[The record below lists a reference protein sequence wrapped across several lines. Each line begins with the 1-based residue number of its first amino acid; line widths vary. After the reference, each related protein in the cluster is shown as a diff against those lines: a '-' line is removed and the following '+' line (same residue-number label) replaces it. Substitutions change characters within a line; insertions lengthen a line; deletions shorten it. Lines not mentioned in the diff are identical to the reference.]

1 VYSFPCIV
9 PFVISTAIGY
19 VVDNCQF
26 VINNAISFFFAM
38 QHHLPTAR
46 AVPAPPAFPPPT
58 HLLVPGCTIESKA
71 RPIKRSSTTANPI
84 CTVTG
89 ASFAKSR
96 PSVTVFAAKSTQHVL
111 SVEPTKELLDP
122 LANRLDPSAT
132 CLGPPRRYRF
142 EISTARRL
150 ELLLLRERQ
159 MTDLDRIIE
168 NTYTWPS

>member
-1 VYSFPCIV
+1 
-9 PFVISTAIGY
+9 
-19 VVDNCQF
+19 
-26 VINNAISFFFAM
+26 M
-38 QHHLPTAR
+38 QHHLPTAS
-46 AVPAPPAFPPPT
+46 AVPAPQPFPPPT

-71 RPIKRSSTTANPI
+71 RPIKRASTTANPT

-96 PSVTVFAAKSTQHVL
+96 PSVTVLAAKRTQHVL
-111 SVEPTKELLDP
+111 SVEPTKEQLDL
-122 LANRLDPSAT
+122 LANRLDPSAK

-142 EISTARRL
+142 EISTTRRR

-168 NTYTWPS
+168 DTYTWPS